1 MSVLSFVVRQGQSLT
16 ILVAVK
22 EQVLEVSQLPA
33 DEHGN
38 VDHGR
43 HLVRVCEACSI
54 HAHLE
59 RGHRVTG
66 KVEGGKRNKQ
76 LIASPV
82 GLGDGVVVE
91 PHAGQV
97 SMRPIQG
104 FRVSAG
110 VAQAHVN
117 TDTGDVGQEVPVGSV
132 VAVCDLS
139 GDGRVEIVADI
150 KDESAVCSRMLVF
163 CFPSQVY

>member
-43 HLVRVCEACSI
+43 HLVRVCEACGI

-76 LIASPV
+76 LVASPV
-82 GLGDGVVVE
+82 CLRNGVVVE
-91 PHAGQV
+91 PQTWQL

-104 FRVSAG
+104 LRVSVG
-110 VAQAHVN
+110 VTQAHVK
-117 TDTGDVGQEVPVGSV
+117 TDAGDVGQEVPVGSV
-132 VAVCDLS
+132 VAICDLS

-150 KDESAVCSRMLVF
+150 KDESAVYSRMLVF
-163 CFPSQVY
+163 YFPSLVY